1 MSALAPV
8 TVLLAALGVVIHLVV
23 DGVGLVLAIVFW
35 RRARLAAALALIA
48 FAVAMPVHIL
58 NLAWGLLRLSLPAL
72 TDESS
77 ISLATVRALDA
88 AAFLVSV
95 LVGAAI
101 WALLFTAVFADR
113 PRVPA
118 RR

>member
-1 MSALAPV
+1 MSALAPI
-8 TVLLAALGVVIHLVV
+8 TVLFAAVGVLIHLVV

-35 RRARLAAALALIA
+35 RRARLAAVLALIA
-48 FAVAMPVHIL
+48 FAVAVPVHIL
-58 NLAWGLLRLSLPAL
+58 NLAWGLLRIGLPAL
-72 TDESS
+72 VDEFS

-88 AAFLVSV
+88 AVFLVSA

-101 WALLFTAVFADR
+101 WALLFTAVFVDR
-113 PRVPA
+113 PRAPA